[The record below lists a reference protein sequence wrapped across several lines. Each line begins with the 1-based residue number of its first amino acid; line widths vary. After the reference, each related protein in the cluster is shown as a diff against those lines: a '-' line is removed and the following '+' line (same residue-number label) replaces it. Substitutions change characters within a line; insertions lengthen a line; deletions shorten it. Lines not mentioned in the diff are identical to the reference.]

1 MMCLEPTVMEREA
14 RCGTVISEGGWFS
27 LVADTLRLAHG
38 ATRRAKFV
46 RREALTRTP
55 NPRFV
60 ERSSSSHEGF
70 ITAAHD

>member
-38 ATRRAKFV
+38 ATLRAKFV
-46 RREALTRTP
+46 RR
-55 NPRFV
+55 
-60 ERSSSSHEGF
+60 
-70 ITAAHD
+70 